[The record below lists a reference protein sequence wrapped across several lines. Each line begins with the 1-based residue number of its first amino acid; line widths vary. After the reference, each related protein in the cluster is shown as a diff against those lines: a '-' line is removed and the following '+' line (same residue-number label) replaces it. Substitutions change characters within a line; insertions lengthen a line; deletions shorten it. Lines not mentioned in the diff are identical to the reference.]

1 LYYQIENF
9 KMSNLVK
16 QSIKIP
22 LNISVE
28 IEKNLLLIKGPLG
41 QKTITLL
48 IKVLIDKNKKEIFI
62 TDILN
67 SECLGNKKLNNKALQ
82 GSTFALIKQHF
93 LGVSIGFRKQ
103 LNIVGVGYRAFIEN
117 NSNILTL
124 KLGYSHPVM
133 ITIPNNLKIVCLKPT
148 VISIFGIDKQKV
160 NEMAAKIKSYKIPE
174 PYKGKG
180 IIYQDEK
187 IIRKEGKRS

>member
-1 LYYQIENF
+1 
-9 KMSNLVK
+9 MSNLVK

-22 LNISVE
+22 SNISVE
-28 IEKNLLLIKGPLG
+28 IEKNSLLIKGPLG
-41 QKTITLL
+41 QKTIILL
-48 IKVLIDKNKKEIFI
+48 IKVLIDNIKKEIVI

-67 SECLGNKKLNNKALQ
+67 SEFLGNRKLNDKALQ

-124 KLGYSHPVM
+124 KLGYSHPVL

-160 NEMAAKIKSYKIPE
+160 NEMAAKIKSHKIPE

-187 IIRKEGKRS
+187 IIRKEGKLS